1 MGSTWTGFSPRGKVE
16 RGGVPFGGVEEE
28 REGVSSGGGEDEK
41 GGTLSDRVEGRGDTL
56 VEERR
61 GVLFGRGF
69 SSSSSSSYYSLDHC
83 ILLT

>member
-1 MGSTWTGFSPRGKVE
+1 M
-16 RGGVPFGGVEEE
+16 PFGGVEEE

-41 GGTLSDRVEGRGDTL
+41 GGTLSDRVEGGGDTL

-69 SSSSSSSYYSLDHC
+69 SSSSSSY
-83 ILLT
+83 